1 MQRVQPPT
9 ALRLPCKACCWIPT
23 PIPMALVAG
32 RCRVWLSEFGR
43 PPRIGALGSVVSA
56 LSRRCPDVGGTTYS
70 ASLPFEHHRP
80 TLSG

>member
-1 MQRVQPPT
+1 M
-9 ALRLPCKACCWIPT
+9 ALRLSLQWACCGL
-23 PIPMALVAG
+23 PMALIAR

-43 PPRIGALGSVVSA
+43 PPRIGALSSVVSA
-56 LSRRCPDVGGTTYS
+56 LSRRCPDVVVTTYA